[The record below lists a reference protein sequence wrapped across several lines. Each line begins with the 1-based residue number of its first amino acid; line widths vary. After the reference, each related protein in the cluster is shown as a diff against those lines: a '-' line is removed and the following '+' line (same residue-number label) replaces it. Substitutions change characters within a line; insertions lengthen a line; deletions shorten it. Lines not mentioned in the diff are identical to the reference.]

1 MNIRDLPDDVLKQI
15 IRDAL
20 PFSGDLPFPDLP
32 DANDPPPDWPP
43 DLHYYPPNRTVGKER
58 RWRDHYNLAQE
69 IEQIYDDLLYMDLL
83 SSPALDTFNNKLG
96 DVNQKNKKLTNM
108 NAQNLL
114 EMLLLNPQNDEKN
127 PQNDEKMILPNIK
140 NKLESQV
147 PTKKQKLQKRLTA
160 SRSRSEE
167 VHEQLHTQHIDDADE
182 RAAALQ
188 LYRDELHLQDD
199 LEDAIDDLSNQ
210 VQALNVE
217 GSGFSFPSLL

>member
-1 MNIRDLPDDVLKQI
+1 
-15 IRDAL
+15 
-20 PFSGDLPFPDLP
+20 
-32 DANDPPPDWPP
+32 
-43 DLHYYPPNRTVGKER
+43 
-58 RWRDHYNLAQE
+58 
-69 IEQIYDDLLYMDLL
+69 MDLL

-188 LYRDELHLQDD
+188 LYRDELNLQDD
-199 LEDAIDDLSNQ
+199 LEDAIALEEASDNNVDDLSNQ